1 MKVNMHEAKSQ
12 LSKLGELV
20 WKGEQI
26 MIAKAGKPY
35 LDLVPHKE
43 GAKERVMGLAKGK
56 IVIHDD
62 FDAVDTEIATLFGMR
77 E

>member
-1 MKVNMHEAKSQ
+1 
-12 LSKLGELV
+12 
-20 WKGEQI
+20 

-43 GAKERVMGLAKGK
+43 GARERVMGLAKGK

-62 FDAVDTEIATLFGMR
+62 FDAVDAKIAKLFGMG

>member
-1 MKVNMHEAKSQ
+1 MKVNMHEAKFQ

-26 MIAKAGKPY
+26 VIAKAGKPY
-35 LDLVPHKE
+35 LDLVSHKE

-56 IVIHDD
+56 IVIHED
-62 FDAVDTEIATLFGMR
+62 FDAVNTEIAKLFGMR

>member
-1 MKVNMHEAKSQ
+1 
-12 LSKLGELV
+12 
-20 WKGEQI
+20 

-62 FDAVDTEIATLFGMR
+62 FDSVDTEIAKLFRMR

>member
-1 MKVNMHEAKSQ
+1 
-12 LSKLGELV
+12 
-20 WKGEQI
+20 

-35 LDLVPHKE
+35 LDLVPYKE
-43 GAKERVMGLAKGK
+43 GAKERVVGLAKGK

-62 FDAVDTEIATLFGMR
+62 FDAVDTEIAKLFGMR